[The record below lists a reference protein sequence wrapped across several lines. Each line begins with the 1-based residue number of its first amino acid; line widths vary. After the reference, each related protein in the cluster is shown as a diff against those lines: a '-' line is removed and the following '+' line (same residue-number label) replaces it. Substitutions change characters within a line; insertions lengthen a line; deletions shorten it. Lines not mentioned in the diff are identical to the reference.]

1 MNSTLSLVKPRKQI
15 THGVKKKKKSK
26 DEILKEEERK
36 LTYAQKRKQKA
47 YGSQE
52 EPNPFTLHA
61 SARFK
66 SPYPTF
72 QAPSIR
78 VIDLRNKHMRK
89 LISERRI

>member
-47 YGSQE
+47 SYISY
-52 EPNPFTLHA
+52 PDIYHTISLV
-61 SARFK
+61 K
-66 SPYPTF
+66 SSLLF
-72 QAPSIR
+72 
-78 VIDLRNKHMRK
+78 
-89 LISERRI
+89 